1 MASEF
6 RPNRPTPFEGY
17 ATESVP
23 QAAAGSAG
31 KNGILEAT
39 FAADST
45 GQTRLVRDY
54 AKVPFHVTGDLSHD
68 QELKKLAS
76 LFVQS
81 PTGGIAQG
89 DRHRMDIEVKEGAQ
103 AHVTTQSATQ
113 VLGMERNY
121 GRSDVSLTVDDGGYL
136 EFLPEPVILFP
147 NSRLLQRVQMDLGDD
162 ATVVFGETVVP
173 GRLARGEAFEYDRY
187 YSRVVGRER
196 SEVGESKESG
206 ENEEHGR
213 RLFED
218 VVHLSGE
225 DDMRRPGLFGEN
237 RVLGSLYVV
246 GTGFEDG
253 ESAELSDRI
262 HERVADT
269 DATASASTLPREKGV
284 VVRALG
290 SRTDAV
296 TSALFAAWDETRQA
310 RFGVSAPEPR
320 KL

>member
-1 MASEF
+1 MASDSGDS
-6 RPNRPTPFEGY
+6 RPTPFDQY
-17 ATESVP
+17 ASEPVP

-31 KNGILEAT
+31 KDGVLEAT
-39 FAADST
+39 FAADSG

-54 AKVPFHVTGDLSHD
+54 AKVPFHVTGDLNHD
-68 QELKKLAS
+68 EELPKLAT

-89 DRHRMDIEVKEGAQ
+89 DRHRMQVDVTEGAQ

-121 GRSDVSLTVDDGGYL
+121 GRSTVSLTVDDCGYL

-147 NSRLLQRVQMDLGDD
+147 DSRLLQRVELSLGSD

-187 YSRVVGRER
+187 YSRVTADAVDGDAD
-196 SEVGESKESG
+196 SG
-206 ENEEHGR
+206 TRG

-218 VVHLSGE
+218 VVHLAG
-225 DDMRRPGLFGEN
+225 DDEVQRPGVFGEH

-246 GTGFEDG
+246 GTGFDG
-253 ESAELSDRI
+253 ETTETLSDRI
-262 HERVADT
+262 HERVAET
-269 DATASASTLPREKGV
+269 GATASASTLPREAGV

-290 SRTDAV
+290 PRTDAV
-296 TSALFAAWDETRQA
+296 TAALYAAWDETRDEL
-310 RFGVSAPEPR
+310 FGVAAPGSR